1 MFRHPAIAASLCGL
15 TLPIVLAYL
24 IAARKDRD
32 RILFFIVYAWG
43 LIALLLTFS
52 RAGLAG
58 FMLGTLV
65 VFAVG
70 GWSGL
75 ISRRVLTLGAV
86 TLILAAALSMPLLLV
101 YFGTRPEA
109 FSMRFNMAEA
119 ALQGY
124 AQHPILGVGLNNG
137 TAAMREGKQ
146 ELRDIGIPMPPAE
159 SADSYYLAIL
169 IEVGPVGFVLFFGF
183 FGKIVMIAFRETREV
198 AIDMKPLLV
207 GIVAGLAS
215 LATQSAA
222 DEPLAG
228 HAISGMLWLFVA
240 LIVVIVRYT
249 QGETR
254 PTAGA
259 HAASGGP

>member
-1 MFRHPAIAASLCGL
+1 M
-15 TLPIVLAYL
+15 
-24 IAARKDRD
+24 
-32 RILFFIVYAWG
+32 VYAWG
-43 LIALLLTFS
+43 FTALLLTFS

-65 VFAVG
+65 FFAVG

-86 TLILAAALSMPLLLV
+86 TLTLAAALGMPLLLA

-109 FSMRFNMAEA
+109 FFMRFNMAEA

-146 ELRDIGIPMPPAE
+146 VLRDMGIPMPPAE

-183 FGKIVMIAFRETREV
+183 FGKIVTIAFRATREV

-215 LATQSAA
+215 LATQSVS

-228 HAISGMLWLFVA
+228 HAISGMLWLFAA
-240 LIVVIVRYT
+240 LIIAIARAI
-249 QGETR
+249 QAETR
-254 PTAGA
+254 PSSVGGHARLPGA
-259 HAASGGP
+259 LSH